1 MSKYKFAI
9 LSHRYLPHP
18 LSVEDEPGDSIT
30 LDSSTVAVDSSVVPG
45 QTIRRVQGDMS
56 TPAEAPT
63 RTQAALAGHS
73 TVSDCRVDSTSL
85 AFMPHRS
92 AGLQGDMST
101 PTEVPTRTQAA
112 LAGYSTVSD
121 CRVDSTSLAFMPHR
135 SLLMYAELPLL
146 SPHSS
151 EKLLRT
157 AMTTWA
163 DLQIFVKKR
172 YRIETRYWTFMTV
185 TSWKTVVAPDNTMTS
200 AHLMLPVSVSPSTG
214 THRFL

>member
-56 TPAEAPT
+56 TPTEVPT

-92 AGLQGDMST
+92 
-101 PTEVPTRTQAA
+101 
-112 LAGYSTVSD
+112 
-121 CRVDSTSLAFMPHR
+121 
-135 SLLMYAELPLL
+135 LLMYAELPLM

-151 EKLLRT
+151 EKLLQT
-157 AMTTWA
+157 TMTPWA
-163 DLQIFVKKR
+163 DLQIFMKKWS
-172 YRIETRYWTFMTV
+172 RIKTRYWTFMTV
-185 TSWKTVVAPDNTMTS
+185 TSWKTVVAPDDTMTS
-200 AHLMLPVSVSPSTG
+200 AHLMLPVSVSPNTG
-214 THRFL
+214 TYSVEKSVVGENVFAANYVQTAVDWALPHMCSRVISFGCAHRFL

>member
-1 MSKYKFAI
+1 MSTYKFAI

-45 QTIRRVQGDMS
+45 QTIRRV
-56 TPAEAPT
+56 
-63 RTQAALAGHS
+63 
-73 TVSDCRVDSTSL
+73 
-85 AFMPHRS
+85 
-92 AGLQGDMST
+92 QGDMST

-200 AHLMLPVSVSPSTG
+200 AHLMLPVSVSPNTG
-214 THRFL
+214 TYSVEKSVVGENVFAANYVQTAVDWALPHMCSRVISFGCAHRFL